1 MQLTTQEIREA
12 LVPRLMELSRAGCKV
27 FIEIDNL
34 MYQVNSV
41 RGIPHAKFC
50 MDGSGLELNA
60 EFFRNMF
67 DEEGYGVDITLE
79 DIMEVL
85 SIDINV
91 WNYKEKITALTT
103 KS

>member
-34 MYQVNSV
+34 MYQVNLV

-67 DEEGYGVDITLE
+67 DEEGYGVDITL
-79 DIMEVL
+79 
-85 SIDINV
+85 
-91 WNYKEKITALTT
+91 TT
-103 KS
+103 PRCLKFTVSNAPCSMKPMQN

>member
-1 MQLTTQEIREA
+1 MITTQEIREA
-12 LVPRLMELSRAGCKV
+12 LVPRLMELSRARCKV

-34 MYQVNSV
+34 MYQVSLN
-41 RGIPHAKFC
+41 RGIPIAKFC
-50 MDGSGLELNA
+50 LDGTGPELNA

-79 DIMEVL
+79 DIMAVL

-91 WNYKEKITALTT
+91 WNYKEKATALTT
-103 KS
+103 KA